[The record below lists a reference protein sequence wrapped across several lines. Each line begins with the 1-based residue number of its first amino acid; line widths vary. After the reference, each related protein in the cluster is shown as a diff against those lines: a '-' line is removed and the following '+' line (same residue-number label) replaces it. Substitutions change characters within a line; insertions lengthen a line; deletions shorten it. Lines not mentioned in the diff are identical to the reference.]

1 MATCTDLHSLR
12 LDIYVAR
19 LIAIGS
25 EYLFVGPAT
34 SIPNRLHWEIVKP
47 HRHITLFFFIILRGQ
62 SCFNKKMAPKSSRGK
77 TKGEKKKK
85 EEKVLPVAVDI
96 TVKLPDDS
104 RITLKGISTDRI
116 IDVRRLLAVNTVT
129 CNITNFSLSHE
140 VRGPRLK
147 DTVDVAALKPCV
159 LTLVEEDYDE
169 DGAVAHIRRL
179 LDILACTSCFGP
191 SETKETAAVPAGKD
205 CRCEAGK
212 CAGVGGGG
220 HGHDSKTSKQPTK
233 SQTKSSSSSSPSPIL
248 TSSSS
253 SKDVSIDGE
262 GEISSACPKLGS
274 FYEFF
279 SLSHLTPPIQF
290 IRRLTRH
297 IDESLP
303 DNHLFSIEVKLTNG
317 KLVLV
322 EVCNKGFSSVGK
334 QRLLSHNL
342 VDLLRQLSRAFDN
355 AYDDL
360 MKAFL
365 ERNKFGNL
373 PYGFRANTWLVP
385 PVAAYSPSIFPP
397 LPVEDETWG
406 GNGGGLGRDGKSD
419 FISWACE
426 LSFLAS
432 MPCKTVEERQVRD
445 RKAFLIHNL
454 FVDVAIFKAISAVR
468 RVMEELDPIT
478 VIGKDNICYSQRVGD
493 LTITVKKDARDASLK
508 VDTKMDGNQTI
519 GVDLKHLIERNL
531 LKGIT
536 ADENTTAHDIATLG
550 VVNVRYCGY
559 IAVVKV
565 DNIEISEVGPFQSI
579 EIDQPEG
586 GANALNI
593 NSLRLLLHKKPTSE
607 QNRTASGSQN
617 LELEEL
623 IDAQSFVKRVLE
635 ESLAKLQEEEEVEG
649 DILVRWE
656 LGACWIQ
663 HLQDQNNAEKDK
675 KPSGEKDKREPKVE
689 GLGKPLKLL
698 KNHKKKSD
706 ESKQKMQPEG
716 GKLPA
721 EGASAEAEDIQLA
734 SAESHFE
741 SKANENELA
750 LKEMLSSSAFNR
762 LKESGTGLHRKSL
775 HELIEMS
782 QKYYV
787 EEALPKL
794 VADFGSLELS
804 PVDGR
809 TLTDF
814 MHTRGLRMRSLG
826 SVVKLSENL
835 SHVQSLC
842 IHEMMVRAF
851 KHILQAV
858 IAAVINI
865 EDMAASIAATL
876 NLMLGVPENGESCCS
891 YNVHALVWRW
901 LEVFLMKR
909 YKWDISNLNYKDV
922 RKFSILRGVCNKVG
936 IELAP
941 RDFDMDSANP
951 FRKVDIISLVPV
963 HKQVA
968 CSSADGRQLLESSKT
983 ALDKGKLED
992 AVSYGTKA
1000 LAKLV
1005 AVCGPYHRMTAGA
1018 YSLLAV
1024 VLYHTGDFN
1033 QATIYQQKAL
1043 DINERELGLDHPDT
1057 MKSYGDLAVF
1067 YYRLQHTELAL
1078 KYVKRALYLL
1088 HLTCGASHPNTA
1100 ATYIN
1105 VAMMEEGLGNV
1116 HVALR
1121 YLHKALKCNQRLLG
1135 PDHIQTAASYHAI
1148 AIALSL
1154 MEAYPLSIQ
1163 HEQTTLQIL
1172 RAKLGPD
1179 DLRTQDAAAWLEYFE
1194 SKAFEQQEAAR
1205 NGTRKPDASIASKG
1219 HLSVSDLL
1227 DYINPN
1233 QDVKGRDAD
1242 AVKRKSL
1249 STKVKEI
1256 STQNF
1261 SLASAGGSLKD
1272 SLTTTSDEEK
1282 QIPEPRNIEEE
1293 NQESIPPIQSDKT
1306 MVEEFVEEK
1315 QKNVNEVQTEMDA
1328 EGEDGWQPVQ
1338 RPRSSSSYSH
1348 RLRQRR
1354 TNIGRVYNYQKKDVV
1369 AETVQ
1374 FRAKNTY
1381 QNGRYYLLKKRTIT
1395 PGSYIE
1401 YHPAKSNSPASKFGR
1416 KIIKAVTYRVKSVP
1430 SSAKSEITDNSLSG
1444 GEVSSLLLESRPS
1457 SAPNEVTSVQQSNS
1471 LVKLGKSPSYKE
1483 VALAPP
1489 GTIAKMQIMKSQ
1501 SDLPRNDEL
1510 DIGKHKE
1517 EENEPKENVVAM
1529 KIMKCQSDLP
1539 PNDELD
1545 IGKHKEEE
1553 NEPKENVVAMTLE
1566 VEKTMEEKTES
1577 CIPEAV
1583 IHLNDEIKI
1592 VERQEK
1598 TKQEDEMGNNIS
1610 ENVYPV
1616 TEAYASNTIE
1626 DCGLLH
1632 ESNQTDNSASS
1643 SNDGIQ
1649 TDNSESS
1656 SNPLKEDPCEKAK
1669 SSIVEPGDSS
1679 SSTVQGE
1686 DLKGKLSATN
1696 SGDMRDIPNKK
1707 LSASAAPFNPSPAVV
1722 SGPPVAM
1729 NMNLPSGTGAVTA
1742 VAPWPVNMTI
1752 HARPPTVLPTVT
1764 PMCSSPHHPYPSPPL
1779 TPNIMHPVPFMYP
1792 PYTHPQAVPTS
1803 SFPMTSSPF
1812 HPNHF
1817 AWQCNM
1823 NPNAS
1828 EFVPGTVWP
1837 GCHPMEFSVLPPV
1850 VEPIADPILGPK
1862 MQSNHLEGVISASA
1876 PPVESKEGDEAN
1888 KNMGNLAP
1896 EVKDSV
1902 NEVPEIGLENKEEN
1916 GDSRSCTGETAKS
1929 EQSDGS
1935 DLNEKSG
1942 GSGEKH
1948 VSRDSRSI
1956 DGEGSFSM
1964 LIRGRRNRKQ
1974 TLRMPISLLNRPYG
1988 SQSFKAIYNRVVRGS
2003 ETAKSSII
2011 SSSEG

>member
-1 MATCTDLHSLR
+1 
-12 LDIYVAR
+12 
-19 LIAIGS
+19 
-25 EYLFVGPAT
+25 
-34 SIPNRLHWEIVKP
+34 
-47 HRHITLFFFIILRGQ
+47 
-62 SCFNKKMAPKSSRGK
+62 MAPRSSRGK

-96 TVKLPDDS
+96 TVKLPDES
-104 RITLKGISTDRI
+104 RIVLKGISTDRI
-116 IDVRRLLAVNTVT
+116 IDVRRLLSVNTVT

-140 VRGPRLK
+140 VRGSRLK

-159 LTLVEEDYDE
+159 LNLVEEDYDE

-179 LDILACTSCFGP
+179 LDIVACTTFFGP
-191 SETKETAAVPAGKD
+191 SGSKEAAAVPVSAGKD

-212 CAGVGGGG
+212 NAVVGGSN
-220 HGHDSKTSKQPTK
+220 DNKKPKQKPTK
-233 SQTKSSSSSSPSPIL
+233 SHPKHSSTSPPPPPSPSPTL

-253 SKDVSIDGE
+253 SKDVSIEGE
-262 GEISSACPKLGS
+262 GEISGACPKLGS

-279 SLSHLTPPIQF
+279 SLSDLTPPIQF
-290 IRRLTRH
+290 IRRVTRQQ
-297 IDESLP
+297 IDEIAP
-303 DNHLFSIEVKLTNG
+303 DNYLFSVEVKLSNG

-322 EVCNKGFSSVGK
+322 EVCSKGFYSVGK

-360 MKAFL
+360 MKAFSD
-365 ERNKFGNL
+365 RNKFGNL

-385 PVAAYSPSIFPP
+385 PVAAHLPSIFPP

-406 GNGGGLGRDGKSD
+406 GNGGGLGRDGKND
-419 FISWACE
+419 LISWACE

-432 MPCKTVEERQVRD
+432 MPCKTAEERQVRD
-445 RKAFLIHNL
+445 RKAFLLHSL
-454 FVDVAIFKAISAVR
+454 FVDVAIFKAISAIQS
-468 RVMEELDPIT
+468 VMEKVDLTIAIEE
-478 VIGKDNICYSQRVGD
+478 NICYSERVGD
-493 LTITVKKDARDASLK
+493 LSITVKKDACDASVK
-508 VDTKMDGNQTI
+508 VDTKIDGNQTI
-519 GVDLKHLIERNL
+519 GVDLRHLIERNL

-536 ADENTTAHDIATLG
+536 ADENTTAHDVVTLG
-550 VVNVRYCGY
+550 IVNVRYCGY

-565 DNIEISEVGPFQSI
+565 DKSEGSDVGPFQSI
-579 EIDQPEG
+579 EIIDQLEG
-586 GANALNI
+586 GANALNM
-593 NSLRLLLHKKPTSE
+593 NSLRKLLHKSPSE
-607 QNRTASGSQN
+607 HNRTTSRSQN
-617 LELEEL
+617 LECEEL
-623 IDAQSFVKRVLE
+623 TGAQCFVKRMLE
-635 ESLAKLQEEEEVEG
+635 QSLAKLQEEEVEQ
-649 DILVRWE
+649 DIFMRWE

-663 HLQDQNNAEKDK
+663 HLQEQNNAEKDK
-675 KPSGEKDKREPKVE
+675 KPSNEKAKSEAKVK

-698 KNHKKKSD
+698 KNHKNKSD
-706 ESKQKMQPEG
+706 ERKQKVQSED
-716 GKLPA
+716 GKSPA
-721 EGASAEAEDIQLA
+721 EGSSASAEDAQLG
-734 SAESHFE
+734 SAESLVE

-750 LKEMLSSSAFNR
+750 LKRILSDSAFTR
-762 LKESGTGLHRKSL
+762 LKESATGLHRKSL
-775 HELIEMS
+775 QELIEMS
-782 QKYYV
+782 QKYYDEV
-787 EEALPKL
+787 ALPKL

-814 MHTRGLRMRSLG
+814 MHTRGLRMCSLG

-842 IHEMMVRAF
+842 VHEMIVRAF

-858 IAAVINI
+858 IAAVTNL
-865 EDMAASIAATL
+865 EDMAVSIAATL
-876 NLMLGVPENGESCCS
+876 NLMLGVPENGESCHSC
-891 YNVHALVWRW
+891 NMHALVWRW

-909 YKWDISNLNYKDV
+909 YKWDISKLNYRDV
-922 RKFSILRGVCNKVG
+922 RKFAILRGLCHKVG

-941 RDFDMDSANP
+941 RDFDMDSSNP

-1067 YYRLQHTELAL
+1067 YYRLQHTQLAL

-1088 HLTCGASHPNTA
+1088 HLTCGPAHPNTA

-1121 YLHKALKCNQRLLG
+1121 YLHKALKCNKKLLG

-1154 MEAYPLSIQ
+1154 MEAYPLSVQ

-1179 DLRTQDAAAWLEYFE
+1179 DLRTQDAATWLEYFE

-1233 QDVKGRDAD
+1233 QDAKGRDVD
-1242 AVKRKSL
+1242 AMKRKSL
-1249 STKVKEI
+1249 GTKVKEI
-1256 STQNF
+1256 SNQNF
-1261 SLASAGGSLKD
+1261 SLASSEVSIKD
-1272 SLTTTSDEEK
+1272 LPATTSDEEK
-1282 QIPEPRNIEEE
+1282 QVPDSINKEKES
-1293 NQESIPPIQSDKT
+1293 QESIPPVQSELT
-1306 MVEEFVEEK
+1306 VVEEVAEEK
-1315 QKNVNEVQTEMDA
+1315 LKNINEVPAEVNA
-1328 EGEDGWQPVQ
+1328 EGEDGWLPVQ
-1338 RPRSSSSYSH
+1338 RPRSSGSYSH
-1348 RLRQRR
+1348 QLRQRR
-1354 TNIGRVYNYQKKDVV
+1354 TNVSRVHNYQKKDVV
-1369 AETVQ
+1369 GDTDQ

-1381 QNGRYYLLKKRTIT
+1381 HNSRYYLLKKKTVI
-1395 PGSYIE
+1395 PGSYIDS
-1401 YHPAKSNSPASKFGR
+1401 HPAKSNSPATKFGR
-1416 KIIKAVTYRVKSVP
+1416 KVVKAVTYRVKSMP
-1430 SSAKSEITDNSLSG
+1430 SSAKVEITDNSLTG
-1444 GEVSSLLLESRPS
+1444 DEVSNPLLEPGTS

-1471 LVKLGKSPSYKE
+1471 LVTLGKPPSYKE

-1489 GTIAKMQIMKSQ
+1489 GTIAKMQVMKPQ
-1501 SDLPRNDEL
+1501 SDLPGDDVLE
-1510 DIGKHKE
+1510 IGQHKE
-1517 EENEPKENVVAM
+1517 GENEPKEKM
-1529 KIMKCQSDLP
+1529 IP
-1539 PNDELD
+1539 
-1545 IGKHKEEE
+1545 
-1553 NEPKENVVAMTLE
+1553 MTLE
-1566 VEKTMEEKTES
+1566 VESTMEEKIDS
-1577 CIPEAV
+1577 CIPDSV
-1583 IHLNDEIKI
+1583 LNLNDEIEI
-1592 VERQEK
+1592 VGRQEE
-1598 TKQEDEMGNNIS
+1598 TKQKDKLGHNTSEIVSPVLEED
-1610 ENVYPV
+1610 
-1616 TEAYASNTIE
+1616 ASDIIK
-1626 DCGLLH
+1626 DRGLLH
-1632 ESNQTDNSASS
+1632 ESNQTVNSVSSSNDSIQTDNGANSSNACIQTDNSASS
-1643 SNDGIQ
+1643 S
-1649 TDNSESS
+1649 TV
-1656 SNPLKEDPCEKAK
+1656 LKEDLCVKAT

-1679 SSTVQGE
+1679 NSTMQGE

-1696 SGDMRDIPNKK
+1696 TGDIQDIPNKK

-1722 SGPPVAM
+1722 CGPPSM
-1729 NMNLPSGTGAVTA
+1729 NINIPSI
-1742 VAPWPVNMTI
+1742 APWPVKMTI
-1752 HARPPTVLPTVT
+1752 HPGPPTILPTVT
-1764 PMCSSPHHPYPSPPL
+1764 PMCSSPHHPYPSPPR
-1779 TPNIMHPVPFMYP
+1779 TPNLIHPVPFMYP
-1792 PYTHPQAVPTS
+1792 PFTQPQAIPTS
-1803 SFPMTSSPF
+1803 TYPMTSSPF
-1812 HPNHF
+1812 HHNHI

-1823 NPNAS
+1823 NPNAT

-1850 VEPIADPILGPK
+1850 VEPIADPVLEPKVQTNPLEGVGSASTMPVESRDPMELSVLPLVEPIADPVLVPK
-1862 MQSNHLEGVISASA
+1862 MQTNHLEGMSSASTV
-1876 PPVESKEGDEAN
+1876 PVENRDGGEAN
-1888 KNMGNLAP
+1888 NNIDDLAS
-1896 EVKDSV
+1896 EVKDSGSTV
-1902 NEVPEIGLENKEEN
+1902 SEIGLENKEEN
-1916 GDSRSCTGETAKS
+1916 EESRSCRDETDKS
-1929 EQSDGS
+1929 QPSNNS
-1935 DLNEKSG
+1935 NLNEESG
-1942 GSGEKH
+1942 GRLEEH
-1948 VSRDSRSI
+1948 VSRHSQRI
-1956 DGEGSFSM
+1956 DEGGSFSI

-1974 TLRMPISLLNRPYG
+1974 TLRRPISLLNRPYG
-1988 SQSFKAIYNRVVRGS
+1988 SQSFKVFYNRVLRGS
-2003 ETAKSSII
+2003 EVPKSSGI